1 MKRLF
6 SIFILLA
13 VSLVLV
19 SCDDSTT
26 LTTVSMFGGT
36 DPNGEVYREIIDDFK
51 KETGWK
57 VKDTSTQANEE
68 WKEKVRNDFVSGNE
82 PDVLQFFTGEDAK
95 AFVDAGKV
103 VSIEEI
109 RKEYPN
115 YAKNINESLMG
126 THSVPTTGF
135 VEGIFTNTT
144 HFKSNESKAYLN
156 KTNWTWDEFK
166 DLLALLVD
174 ENDTEG
180 YKPISMGQDIPHYW
194 LDHMVLADLGEDFAT
209 VIKGTNGDQKLT
221 ETLLKLNEI
230 KEYLSYES
238 SEADA
243 SQGFKDGDYTFLL
256 DGSWAAGGLVGSEVE
271 EHVKVFPFPVVNE
284 DVGTVLLSGY
294 TSGFY
299 ITKKA
304 WDNEDKRAK
313 AVEFVEMMT
322 STTAL
327 TKYAKVGGFA
337 ADDNAVPADVHPI
350 NKELAALGGVS
361 DFATLPFGDLSNPDG
376 YKILTDNQGAYFSG
390 NETDTLKFVKE
401 FLKK

>member
-144 HFKSNESKAYLN
+144 HFKSNESKA
-156 KTNWTWDEFK
+156 
-166 DLLALLVD
+166 
-174 ENDTEG
+174 
-180 YKPISMGQDIPHYW
+180 
-194 LDHMVLADLGEDFAT
+194 
-209 VIKGTNGDQKLT
+209 
-221 ETLLKLNEI
+221 
-230 KEYLSYES
+230 
-238 SEADA
+238 
-243 SQGFKDGDYTFLL
+243 
-256 DGSWAAGGLVGSEVE
+256 
-271 EHVKVFPFPVVNE
+271 
-284 DVGTVLLSGY
+284 
-294 TSGFY
+294 
-299 ITKKA
+299 
-304 WDNEDKRAK
+304 
-313 AVEFVEMMT
+313 
-322 STTAL
+322 
-327 TKYAKVGGFA
+327 
-337 ADDNAVPADVHPI
+337 
-350 NKELAALGGVS
+350 
-361 DFATLPFGDLSNPDG
+361 
-376 YKILTDNQGAYFSG
+376 
-390 NETDTLKFVKE
+390 
-401 FLKK
+401 